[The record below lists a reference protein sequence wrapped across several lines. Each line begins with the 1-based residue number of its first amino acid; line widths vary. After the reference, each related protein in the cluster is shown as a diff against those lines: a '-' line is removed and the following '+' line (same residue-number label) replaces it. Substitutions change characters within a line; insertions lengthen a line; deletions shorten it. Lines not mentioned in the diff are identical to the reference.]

1 MKKILLIFMAVA
13 FMISCTKTNIIE
25 DINTVEQNL
34 PEASVAVIG
43 VGGGGFENP
52 FPPVVVALP
61 PTVLTLTNGSYPMQ
75 LSKDTINNLTPNS
88 VVFSNGQ
95 FNFFDNSYVGIRCP
109 IPQPPPQFQ
118 IIYENYKHPF
128 FWSNLVGV
136 VGGNPLPGCPIIP
149 NVFSQISFRLE
160 KISSVIIRMNIK
172 FNANN
177 ALIYS
182 KDLTLTGPRTYYRAG
197 DMGIANKITTLE
209 TSAYNNLQNQ
219 ANITPIVR
227 KFFNFFTAS
236 LSTSN

>member
-1 MKKILLIFMAVA
+1 MKKILLIFMSVA

-34 PEASVAVIG
+34 PEASVAAIG
-43 VGGGGFENP
+43 VGGVGVVNP
-52 FPPVVVALP
+52 LLAVVALP
-61 PTVLTLTNGSYPMQ
+61 PSVLTLINGSYSQQ
-75 LSKDTINNLTPNS
+75 LSRDTINNLTPNS
-88 VVFSNGQ
+88 AIFSNGQ
-95 FNFFDNSYVGIRCP
+95 FNYFDNSYAAIRCP
-109 IPQPPPQFQ
+109 LPQPPP
-118 IIYENYKHPF
+118 NYKHPF
-128 FWSNLVGV
+128 I
-136 VGGNPLPGCPIIP
+136 GGNPLPGCPIIP
-149 NVFSQISFRLE
+149 NVFSQISFRFE

-182 KDLTLTGPRTYYRAG
+182 KDLILSGVQTYFKAG
-197 DMGIANKITTLE
+197 DMSIANQITTLE

-236 LSTSN
+236 LRTSN